1 MVAGRVEDK
10 GARAGLR
17 PGPLW
22 LSEVPLDTL
31 GPTAAELARVPGAAG
46 AVCAPPGA
54 LRAAAY
60 EDAVRALADAFS
72 PRPVVA
78 SCGSSLGRANVV
90 VDSGA
95 VHAPSRLDAL
105 LEAWMRS
112 LESGS
117 RAQAVFRL
125 EPGALD
131 RVFDSILRQRMDS
144 APTDFIR
151 AAYRVLVGKVGWAVA
166 AVCRR
171 RLATAVNSAR
181 FSALKS
187 LGAPDP
193 VLLVC
198 TEPARLGEFSGPGA
212 ALAVPYAAA
221 SRGLPPRPE
230 GRALED
236 GYDEAKRLLDKL
248 ANYQLDLDT
257 VAAEMAGGR

>member
-1 MVAGRVEDK
+1 MVAGRVEAQ
-10 GARAGLR
+10 GARASVT

-22 LSEVPLDTL
+22 LSGVPLDTL
-31 GPTAAELARVPGAAG
+31 GRTAAELARIPGAAG
-46 AVCAPPGA
+46 AVCAPRGA

-72 PRPVVA
+72 PRPVA
-78 SCGSSLGRANVV
+78 AACGSGLGRENVLS
-90 VDSGA
+90 DSGP

-105 LEAWMRS
+105 LEAW
-112 LESGS
+112 LKAQESGT
-117 RAQAVFRL
+117 RTRAVFRL
-125 EPGALD
+125 EPDALD

-151 AAYRVLVGKVGWAVA
+151 SAYRVLVGRVGWAVA

-181 FSALKS
+181 FEGLRR
-187 LGAPDP
+187 LGAAEP

-198 TEPARLGEFSGPGA
+198 TTAARLAEFSGPGVA
-212 ALAVPYAAA
+212 AAVPYAAA
-221 SRGLPPRPE
+221 EAGLPPRPG
-230 GRALED
+230 GRALDD

-257 VAAEMAGGR
+257 VAAEMGERP